1 MFRGGEFVRGEKR
14 EECQSVEFTGKNA
27 GLIKDCRTEAW
38 LIYREIE
45 PKQLSWLPVKYW
57 IFTRTLFL
65 TNRVKG
71 IL

>member
-1 MFRGGEFVRGEKR
+1 M
-14 EECQSVEFTGKNA
+14 EFTGKNA